1 MIMIVLASLC
11 DKSGSM
17 MIFLFLKILI
27 GTICVCLPLIII
39 FKAVATLTSYII
51 NGKDFK
57 EQIGSIIKSI
67 VAGLI
72 VFLIPEFLNFTFT
85 KLVQADYGSITTCYS
100 TASLE
105 KVNSLRAKE
114 AEEKKR
120 LKEEEAKK
128 AKQDLE
134 EYEKDQAAK
143 NAATKALIEKYKQM
157 YPSVYSGAAGKAHSV
172 SDKTDYMNSTLNVTK
187 VVDTNINNP
196 SSGLGDGRNKY
207 RAVQTAAYTGKYIVY
222 AQNKNYGSIESS
234 SKGGRICWADAQTGE
249 QVKCVE
255 VGEEGGHMDG
265 LAYDNDRGYVLK
277 TASGNRLMQYDNR
290 TMEFKGYVSVPSTHT
305 GITYVPSTGCLVG
318 ESDGKFYFYKYNK
331 NTNAYETDH
340 VVTLQNFDANAVQ
353 GIGTDGTNIF
363 IADSSPWDS
372 KRNLYTY
379 SLDGRKLE
387 VHDFGSGFGSM
398 SDEVESAF
406 GDNNGNLYLAC
417 PQGIGRVDNYR
428 ANKIGLP

>member
-1 MIMIVLASLC
+1 MIVLAGLC

-17 MIFLFLKILI
+17 MVFLFLKILI
-27 GTICVCLPLIII
+27 GTICVCVPLMII
-39 FKAVATLTSYII
+39 FRAISALTSYVM
-51 NGKDFK
+51 NGKDLK
-57 EQIGSIIKSI
+57 EHVGGIVKSI

-85 KLVQADYGSITTCYS
+85 KVVKGDYGSITTCYS

-105 KVNSLRAKE
+105 KVNSLRQKE

-120 LKEEEAKK
+120 LKEEEKK
-128 AKQDLE
+128 RSEQQLK
-134 EYEKDQAAK
+134 EYEKEQEINRQAAR
-143 NAATKALIEKYKQM
+143 ALIEKYKERF
-157 YPSVYSGAAGKAHSV
+157 PNISSSGTAGKAHSI

-196 SSGLGDGRNKY
+196 SSGLGDGRNRY
-207 RAVQTAAYTGKYIVY
+207 RAVQTAVYTGKYIVY
-222 AQNKNYGSIESS
+222 AQNKNYGSIENSS
-234 SKGGRICWADAQTGE
+234 RGGRICWAKPDTGE

-277 TASGNRLMQYDNR
+277 TASGSRLMQYDNR
-290 TMEFKGYVSVPSTHT
+290 TMEFKGYVKIPETHT
-305 GITYVPSTGCLVG
+305 GITYVPKIGSLVG
-318 ESDGKFYFYKYNK
+318 ESGGKFYFYKYNK
-331 NTNAYETDH
+331 STNSYDRDH
-340 VVTLQNFDANAVQ
+340 VVNLQNFDANAVQ

-379 SLDGRKLE
+379 SLEGQKLE
-387 VHDFGSGFGSM
+387 VHSFGSGFGSM